1 MMQLKRHLHYKKG
14 DFMEWII
21 TVNVDAF
28 DIEQAFKIG
37 QYIDYYQI
45 ANFRVDD
52 TVYVIVNEEGL
63 KPKLRYICKV
73 VEVNIEFD
81 DEKYFSTYDQSSS
94 EVIVSDLLCR
104 LLLTGT
110 IPKEHINNF
119 ELSQLSLNYI
129 PQKPMKNIGENK
141 DLFTLI
147 DAKLKMFLNPI
158 NPTITDQQDHEESEK
173 QYYLQRNLFLEKFP
187 IEQWENITFDHFFEY
202 QSLFL
207 NEFNQHVNQDE
218 VFVVQ
223 QRNDD
228 YFTSKGRINNKD
240 TFIQHFKS
248 CIIKALTDSKP
259 EPIFELYKQHYITA
273 NHYYLDTPFLLYHEV
288 KSLCD
293 TYDLSFDNFKNAIQ
307 NVVIRIK
314 ELNPETQELSSFQ
327 LTKWIVDKF
336 KFIREKVE
344 DKDEE
349 LLKRYIS
356 DYDFNKIIELLQRDK
371 NVIVNGLINF
381 GGIKHLK
388 ELLIKHG
395 YVEYDTNNVSFYNYL
410 RIFSSPNYLNYTT
423 VADEEKDNVVTIVL
437 FDHHKTQVEPFSYH
451 LAIPFFVEYSPK
463 TLIEISDFSHL
474 EPHLINYAVYDLLEI
489 FNKINDLISMR
500 SIEPFYI
507 SKYIIKNLNINE
519 NKELADYLRYRILPI
534 IKINRLEIEAENQCI
549 KLIERFIQ
557 NRS

>member
-1 MMQLKRHLHYKKG
+1 
-14 DFMEWII
+14 MEWII
-21 TVNVDAF
+21 TVNADAF

-45 ANFRVDD
+45 ANFRVND

-63 KPKLRYICKV
+63 KPKLRYVCKV

-81 DEKYFSTYDQSSS
+81 DEKYFSSYDQSSS
-94 EVIVSDLLCR
+94 EVIVSDFLCR

-110 IPKEHINNF
+110 ILKDNINEF

-147 DAKLKMFLNPI
+147 DAKLRMFLKPLHS
-158 NPTITDQQDHEESEK
+158 TITDQQDHEEREK

-187 IEQWENITFDHFFEY
+187 NEQWENISFDYFFEY

-223 QRNDD
+223 KRNDD

-240 TFIQHFKS
+240 TFIQHYKTS
-248 CIIKALTDSKP
+248 IINALTESKP

-273 NHYYLDTPFLLYHEV
+273 NHYYLDSPFLLYHEV

-293 TYDLSFDNFKNAIQ
+293 TYDLSFENFKNAVQ
-307 NVVIRIK
+307 NIVIKIK
-314 ELNPETQELSSFQ
+314 ELNPETQELSSYQ

-336 KFIREKVE
+336 KFIKEEKVE
-344 DKDEE
+344 ADIIDKEPI
-349 LLKRYIS
+349 KRYIS
-356 DYDFNKIIELLQRDK
+356 DYDFNKVIELLQRDK
-371 NVIVNGLINF
+371 YVIVNGLINF
-381 GGIKHLK
+381 GGIKHFK

-395 YVEYDTNNVSFYNYL
+395 YVEYDSNNVPFYNYL

-423 VADEEKDNVVTIVL
+423 VADEEKDNVATIVL

-463 TLIEISDFSHL
+463 TLIEVSDFCHL
-474 EPHLINYAVYDLLEI
+474 EPHLITFSIQQLLEL
-489 FNKINDLISMR
+489 FDEINDLIAKKSTK
-500 SIEPFYI
+500 PFYI
-507 SKYIIKNLNINE
+507 SKYIIKNLNIKNE
-519 NKELADYLRYRILPI
+519 RDLIDYIRYRILPI
-534 IKINRLEIEAENQCI
+534 IKLNQLETDIEVQCI
-549 KLIERFIQ
+549 ELINELID
-557 NRS
+557 